1 MSQLPSTTRVLNSY
15 VVMRR
20 SDTTYFQAKNVDNR
34 HQAAR
39 EALKGPVGSFAGWI
53 VSGSQWESFNL
64 EGAVVLPPSLYNS
77 WKHGKQREQ
86 LYSQT
91 ISTM

>member
-15 VVMRR
+15 VAMRR

-34 HQAAR
+34 QQAAR
-39 EALKGPVGSFAGWI
+39 EALKGPVGLFAGWV

-77 WKHGKQREQ
+77 
-86 LYSQT
+86 
-91 ISTM
+91 